1 MLFMRLFMKIPK
13 IFNKNY
19 RLTRRRLR
27 RIEEAYQTFVK
38 DKALYMC
45 TAFAYT
51 CDRIDIPE
59 FNSVFLTGIAKGS
72 LEPWWDIRD
81 RESRIKAF
89 EYLIKIYENKLKE
102 F

>member
-1 MLFMRLFMKIPK
+1 MRLFKKTPK

-19 RLTRRRLR
+19 YLTRRRLR
-27 RIEEAYQTFVK
+27 RIEEAYQAFVEEK
-38 DKALYMC
+38 TTYMC

-51 CDRIDIPE
+51 RDRIDIPE
-59 FNSVFLTGIAKGS
+59 FNSVFLTGIARGS

-81 RESRIKAF
+81 RASRIKAF